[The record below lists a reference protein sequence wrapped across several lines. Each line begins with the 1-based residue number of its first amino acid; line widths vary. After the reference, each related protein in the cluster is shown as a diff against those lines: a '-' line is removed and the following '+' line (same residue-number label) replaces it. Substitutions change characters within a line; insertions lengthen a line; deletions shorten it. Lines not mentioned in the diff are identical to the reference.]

1 MSIKNQNLDNL
12 STYELHDLIITRF
25 SLALDQMSIPITLI
39 FAYFTVAYV
48 VGKTLSK
55 LQLYAITTVY
65 SFFVLSLFLV
75 SVKLW
80 MVADELFIYRDGVG
94 HLVHMMTAPASIFL
108 GWALSIVF
116 MIDCRNKNK
125 NKNKL

>member
-1 MSIKNQNLDNL
+1 MSIKRQDLDSL
-12 STYELHDLIITRF
+12 SAYELSDLIITRL
-25 SLALDQMSIPITLI
+25 SLASDQMSIPITLI

-55 LQLYAITTVY
+55 LQLYSITTVY
-65 SFFVLSLFLV
+65 SVFVLSMCLL
-75 SVKLW
+75 SVRLW
-80 MVADELFIYRDGVG
+80 MAAEELFMYRDGVG
-94 HLVHMMTAPASIFL
+94 HLVHMMTVPASIFL

-125 NKNKL
+125 L

>member
-1 MSIKNQNLDNL
+1 MSIKRQDLDNL
-12 STYELHDLIITRF
+12 STYELHDLIIDRTTL
-25 SLALDQMSIPITLI
+25 SLDQMSISITLI
-39 FAYFTVAYV
+39 FAYFTVSYV
-48 VGKTLSK
+48 VGKSLSK

-65 SFFVLSLFLV
+65 SVFVLSGCLL

-80 MVADELFIYRDGVG
+80 MATNELVMYRDGVSQ
-94 HLVHMMTAPASIFL
+94 LVHMMTAPASLFL

-125 NKNKL
+125 L